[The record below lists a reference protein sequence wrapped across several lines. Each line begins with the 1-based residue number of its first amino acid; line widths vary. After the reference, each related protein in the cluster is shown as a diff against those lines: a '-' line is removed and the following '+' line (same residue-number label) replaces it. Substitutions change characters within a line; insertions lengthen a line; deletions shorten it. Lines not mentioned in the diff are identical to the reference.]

1 MISKEVVP
9 KKLFPEFFQAFE
21 WAEKFQ
27 NNFSYLKQKSI
38 LDHIKINLATLFFGP
53 NNGEYYILP
62 TKSERLSMLF
72 LLL

>member
-27 NNFSYLKQKSI
+27 NNFSYLKQNSN
-38 LDHIKINLATLFFGP
+38 LDHIKINLAILFFGP
-53 NNGEYYILP
+53 NNGEYYRVNAL
-62 TKSERLSMLF
+62 
-72 LLL
+72 